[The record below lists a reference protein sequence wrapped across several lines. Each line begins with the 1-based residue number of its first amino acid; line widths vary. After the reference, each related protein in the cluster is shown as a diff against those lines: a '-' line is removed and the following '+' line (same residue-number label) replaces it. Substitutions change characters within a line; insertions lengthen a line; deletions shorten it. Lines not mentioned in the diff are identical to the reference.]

1 VREQVRSELRGEVK
15 EQERSKVIG
24 ELRSK
29 VRDRGQLRR
38 CCQGAAGNDKVREQK
53 RYKARGE

>member
-1 VREQVRSELRGEVK
+1 MISELRGEVK

-38 CCQGAAGNDKVREQK
+38 CCKEAARNDKVREQK